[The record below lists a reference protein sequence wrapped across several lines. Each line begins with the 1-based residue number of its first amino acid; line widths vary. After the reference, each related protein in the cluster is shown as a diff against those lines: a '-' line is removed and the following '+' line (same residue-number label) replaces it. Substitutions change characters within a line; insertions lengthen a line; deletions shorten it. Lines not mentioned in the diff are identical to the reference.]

1 MDFHAQVQIFFF
13 SLLGGSS
20 RLRGNFVFG
29 WVGLGLQNDFV
40 TVLCDFFLQEE
51 SEPPDSIKIGAC
63 VCLSVSLSLSELIFQ
78 TA

>member
-1 MDFHAQVQIFFF
+1 MSPRKQQVMNGDEII
-13 SLLGGSS
+13 S
-20 RLRGNFVFG
+20 
-29 WVGLGLQNDFV
+29 
-40 TVLCDFFLQEE
+40 LCDFFLQEE